1 MRSPLAAVCWRIIIA
16 LVKAHRKF
24 GGAHLIAQVGT
35 SAVADA
41 QIVHTRDV
49 H

>member
-1 MRSPLAAVCWRIIIA
+1 MRSPLAAVLDHC

>member
-1 MRSPLAAVCWRIIIA
+1 MRSPLAAVCWRIIA

-41 QIVHTRDV
+41 HIVHTRDV
-49 H
+49 L